1 MRVFESRFYTYS
13 LCFQKQISD
22 ANIYGLCFLLEYSTE
37 ESHSQLLSV
46 PWHGPRVTPDLTVV
60 LLEILGSQIQTSLL
74 CFISVPVNR
83 LCGLPCGFFFP
94 LSNVIMHS

>member
-1 MRVFESRFYTYS
+1 MRVFESRFYTHS

-37 ESHSQLLSV
+37 GIPWSTIISV
-46 PWHGPRVTPDLTVV
+46 GVTPDPTLV

-83 LCGLPCGFFFP
+83 PCGLPCGFFPHF
-94 LSNVIMHS
+94 LM